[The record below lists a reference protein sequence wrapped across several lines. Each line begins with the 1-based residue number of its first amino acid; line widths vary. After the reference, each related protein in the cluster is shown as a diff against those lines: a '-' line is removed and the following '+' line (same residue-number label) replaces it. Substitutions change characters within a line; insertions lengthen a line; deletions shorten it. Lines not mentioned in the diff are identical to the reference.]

1 MKEVNL
7 KNKNVLCYDYG
18 LFTELAASLVPRFK
32 QVFYY
37 IPWQDA
43 FPSSAKQKIGMDFKG
58 LTRVQEFWNYV
69 DEADLIV
76 FFDTYTGDLA
86 NYLRRHGKRVFGAGE
101 AEAMELK
108 RWNMRDLQKMKGMP
122 TQNTLKLT
130 SVDDLETYFEGIEN
144 QVKKS
149 YGNVNPLIVRARMN
163 HLPKKYN
170 NFSRKYFVGDNSSE
184 VEKEFLKGAKNK
196 FVKVNNRG
204 DIESFFAPDYNDAG
218 SKINSLA
225 EKLGHRGDADEVQFV
240 IEDSVK
246 GIEPGFDGIQ
256 VNGQF
261 LSPTMWGFEKKGAG
275 YIGKITSYDNLPGF
289 IKESNK
295 PLTEIMKELKP
306 TSSFFSTEIIVG
318 KDKKPYLIDPTV
330 RCPAPVGSAIYSE
343 LYKNLADILWFGAE
357 GEVVEPET
365 IKAKYV
371 AGMAYDSDWAQ
382 DHELEVEFPLE
393 VADKVK
399 MRMAYGK
406 NNKIYAAPGFSSI
419 LSVVGF
425 GETIDEAVADARKS
439 ASKVKGYGLNTGD
452 KLDKIAEEIK
462 EAEKDGILQKN
473 EF

>member
-163 HLPKKYN
+163 HL
-170 NFSRKYFVGDNSSE
+170 
-184 VEKEFLKGAKNK
+184 
-196 FVKVNNRG
+196 
-204 DIESFFAPDYNDAG
+204 
-218 SKINSLA
+218 
-225 EKLGHRGDADEVQFV
+225 
-240 IEDSVK
+240 
-246 GIEPGFDGIQ
+246 
-256 VNGQF
+256 
-261 LSPTMWGFEKKGAG
+261 T
-275 YIGKITSYDNLPGF
+275 
-289 IKESNK
+289 
-295 PLTEIMKELKP
+295 
-306 TSSFFSTEIIVG
+306 
-318 KDKKPYLIDPTV
+318 
-330 RCPAPVGSAIYSE
+330 
-343 LYKNLADILWFGAE
+343 
-357 GEVVEPET
+357 
-365 IKAKYV
+365 
-371 AGMAYDSDWAQ
+371 
-382 DHELEVEFPLE
+382 
-393 VADKVK
+393 
-399 MRMAYGK
+399 
-406 NNKIYAAPGFSSI
+406 
-419 LSVVGF
+419 
-425 GETIDEAVADARKS
+425 
-439 ASKVKGYGLNTGD
+439 
-452 KLDKIAEEIK
+452 
-462 EAEKDGILQKN
+462 
-473 EF
+473 